1 MKFASVLSRVMFCC
15 PGRIV
20 PMVIRS
26 VALITVV
33 LAWTGTAILLPADE
47 QIVDEKPE
55 ADDEK
60 IEGLQEPLNVRDES
74 SQLDPSN
81 KDALAWYMTG
91 QKAMKR
97 GDLQAAAEAFQK
109 SADADEKSAVPV
121 RALALV
127 LFRQGKIEEGLDK
140 ARRAIEMDPNDYQT
154 RLELAVL
161 FGSNR
166 RFVEAAGLLESAL
179 ESKSLD
185 QKSFDFVHV
194 HQVRAAVLLEMRN
207 LAESANSYEVILKAL
222 ERPEDFGLTDREHK
236 LLLKNRLTGYE
247 VTGRVLLEAG
257 RVARAIQAFEA
268 LSRTQNDSPG
278 DHHLLMA
285 RAYFQ
290 QDKLEA
296 CEQNLNRYFETGRR
310 SGESLALLRD
320 LLEATERSE
329 SLTSKLEEL
338 ADSAEDSMSVRMF
351 LGQILLDQGKTAEAA
366 EVFQGILDSTG
377 EDDAYLGLV
386 RVELAN
392 RNANALIAT
401 LNRAAR
407 SRITI
412 PEMVPLVS
420 SISTVDGFAKDVIKA
435 CQDMFQEKPG
445 DLHPAVPYFC
455 SLVAEQLELSED
467 EAVLLRMSADLK
479 PSPELAIEALD
490 KLGMNHLKQGKFKEA
505 AETFEKMLAM
515 PGLPPV
521 IRVNT
526 LFRISAAYASIEDLD
541 SARTA
546 LNEALRIV
554 PSEPQLIS
562 RLALVES
569 AAGNLELAEQLLK
582 KSVELLSD
590 AGDVPNVAADANREL
605 IVENRIRLAS
615 VYAQLDRW
623 TEAVEQYEAVLGL
636 EALEKETVRLAR
648 MGLSNAFVQGGDME
662 KGEKILEE
670 VYAEDPDDPGVN
682 NDLGYLYADQGKNLE
697 QAEKMIRIAV
707 ESQPENPAY
716 LDSLGWVLFRLGRF
730 DEALE
735 PLKKANADP
744 EYQDSTLLEHE
755 GDVHEALKKSD
766 EAKALWQRALDV
778 EEKSTNPDK
787 AIVERLKGK
796 LASPESAEKK

>member
-1 MKFASVLSRVMFCC
+1 MKFFSLPSRFMFCC
-15 PGRIV
+15 PGRPV
-20 PMVIRS
+20 PMAIRS
-26 VALITVV
+26 ATLMAVV
-33 LAWTGTAILLPADE
+33 LAWAGNVTLLPADE
-47 QIVDEKPE
+47 QIADEKAE

-97 GDLQAAAEAFQK
+97 GDLEAAAEAFQK
-109 SADADEKSAVPV
+109 ASDADEKSAVPV

-179 ESKSLD
+179 ESKSLN

-207 LAESANSYEVILKAL
+207 LGESANSYEVILKAL

-257 RVARAIQAFEA
+257 RVAKAIQAFEA
-268 LSRTQNDSPG
+268 LARTQNDSPG

-310 SGESLALLRD
+310 SPESLALLRD

-329 SLTSKLEEL
+329 TLTSKLQEL
-338 ADSAEDSMSVRMF
+338 AESAEDSTSVRMF
-351 LGQILLDQGKTAEAA
+351 LGQILLDQGKTSEAA

-420 SISTVDGFAKDVIKA
+420 SIATVDDFAKDVIKA

-490 KLGMNHLKQGKFKEA
+490 KLGMNHLKQGNFKEA

-515 PGLPPV
+515 PGLPPG

-554 PSEPQLIS
+554 PNEPQLIS

-569 AAGNLELAEQLLK
+569 AAGNLDLAEQLLK
-582 KSVELLSD
+582 KSVELLTG
-590 AGDVPNVAADANREL
+590 AGAVPNVAADANQEL

-615 VYAQLDRW
+615 LYAQMDRW

-636 EALEKETVRLAR
+636 ETLEKETMRLAR
-648 MGLSNAFVQGGDME
+648 MGLSNALVQGGDME

-735 PLKKANADP
+735 PLKKANGDP

-755 GDVHEALKKSD
+755 GDVHEALKKAD
-766 EAKALWQRALDV
+766 DAKALWQRALDV

-787 AIVERLKGK
+787 SIVERLKGK
-796 LASPESAEKK
+796 LASPESAEQK